1 MRVPTGRRTLADVT
15 SNRNQIDNIELND
28 GNTIPQLGFGTYKLD
43 DDQAREAVRIALEV
57 GYRHID
63 TASLY
68 GNEKG
73 VGQAIADAIA
83 AGIVNR
89 EDIFVTTKVW
99 NDAQEPAATRESVRA
114 SLERLGLDYLDL
126 VLVHWPVEA
135 QGTFAQCF
143 DTLLEL
149 KGEGLIRSVGVANFY
164 PEVLD
169 QLSQVP
175 VVNQIELHPQFPQAE
190 QVSDDRRR
198 GIVTQA
204 WSPLGRAT
212 YLDNSPIAEI
222 AERLEKTPAQVAI
235 RWHLQRGIV
244 VIPKSATPSRIR
256 ENFQVTDFE
265 LSEADMSLIASMERA
280 DGRMSGD
287 PRVFGNE

>member
-1 MRVPTGRRTLADVT
+1 MTQDSTQ
-15 SNRNQIDNIELND
+15 SNHNQIDNIELND

-43 DDQAREAVRIALEV
+43 DEQAREAVRIALEV
-57 GYRHID
+57 GYRHVD

-68 GNEKG
+68 ANEKG
-73 VGQAIADAIA
+73 VGQGIADAIA
-83 AGIVNR
+83 AGVVTR
-89 EDIFVTTKVW
+89 EDVFVTTKVW

-114 SLERLGLDYLDL
+114 SLERLGLDYVDL
-126 VLVHWPVEA
+126 VLVHWPVEK

-149 KGEGLIRSVGVANFY
+149 KAEGLIRSVGVANFY

-169 QLSQVP
+169 KLSQAP
-175 VVNQIELHPQFPQAE
+175 VVNQIELHPQFPQNE
-190 QVSDDRRR
+190 QVADDRRR

-212 YLDNSPIAEI
+212 YLDSSPIAGI
-222 AERLEKTPAQVAI
+222 AERLGKTPAQVAI

-244 VIPKSATPSRIR
+244 VIPKSGTPSRIK
-256 ENFQVTDFE
+256 ENFEVTDFS
-265 LSEADMSLIASMERA
+265 LTDADMETIAAMA
-280 DGRMSGD
+280 LPDGRMSGD

>member
-1 MRVPTGRRTLADVT
+1 MTTSDLKYNASETG
-15 SNRNQIDNIELND
+15 IENAGLVD
-28 GNTIPQLGFGTYKLD
+28 GNSIPILGLGTYKMD
-43 DDQAREAVRIALEV
+43 DDQARQAVRYALEV

-73 VGQAIADAIA
+73 VGQGIADAIA
-83 AGIVNR
+83 SDVVKR

-99 NDAQEPAATRESVRA
+99 NDAQAPEDTRESVRA
-114 SLERLGLDYLDL
+114 SLERLGLDYVDL
-126 VLVHWPVEA
+126 VLVHWPVEK
-135 QGTFAQCF
+135 QGTFGQCF

-149 KGEGLIRSVGVANFY
+149 KAEGLIRSVGVANFY

-169 QLSQVP
+169 QLSETP
-175 VVNQIELHPQFPQAE
+175 VVNQIELHPQFPQNE
-190 QVSDDRRR
+190 QVADDRRR

-204 WSPLGRAT
+204 WSPLGRAK
-212 YLDNSPIAEI
+212 YFEGSPIADI
-222 AERLEKTPAQVAI
+222 AERLGKTPAQVAI
-235 RWHLQRGIV
+235 RWHLQRGV
-244 VIPKSATPSRIR
+244 VAIPKSATPSRIKS
-256 ENFQVTDFE
+256 NFEVTDFE
-265 LSEADMSLIASMERA
+265 LTDDDMTAIATMARD

>member
-1 MRVPTGRRTLADVT
+1 MTALELKYDAATTGIANLGLAD
-15 SNRNQIDNIELND
+15 
-28 GNTIPQLGFGTYKLD
+28 GNAIPILGFGTYKLD
-43 DDQAREAVRIALEV
+43 DEQARVSVRYALEL

-68 GNEKG
+68 GNERG
-73 VGQAIADAIA
+73 VGQGIADAVA
-83 AGIVNR
+83 ANVVKR

-114 SLERLGLDYLDL
+114 SLDRLGLDYVDL
-126 VLVHWPVEA
+126 VLVHWPVEK
-135 QGTFAQCF
+135 QGTFGQCF

-149 KGEGLIRSVGVANFY
+149 KREGLIRSVGVANFY

-169 QLSQVP
+169 QLSETP
-175 VVNQIELHPQFPQAE
+175 VVNQIELHPQFPQNE
-190 QVSDDRRR
+190 QVEDDRRR

-204 WSPLGRAT
+204 WSPLGRAK
-212 YLDNSPIAEI
+212 YFEGSPIAEI
-222 AERLEKTPAQVAI
+222 ADRLGKTPAQVAI

-244 VIPKSATPSRIR
+244 AIPKSGTPSRIK

-265 LSEADMSLIASMERA
+265 LTDEEMETIASMARA